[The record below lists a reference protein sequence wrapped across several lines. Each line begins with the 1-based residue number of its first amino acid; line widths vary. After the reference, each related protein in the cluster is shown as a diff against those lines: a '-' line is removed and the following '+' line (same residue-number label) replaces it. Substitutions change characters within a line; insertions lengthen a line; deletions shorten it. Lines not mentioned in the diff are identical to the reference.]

1 LEGILK
7 SVAKVT
13 DLVSNIAMAS
23 NDQATSIAQITQ
35 GIEQVSQVVQTNSA
49 TAEESAA
56 ASEELSGQAE
66 LLKNMVSEFKL
77 KSKTNSTTSARQA
90 VALSPRETVVKVIPQ
105 PLKPQIL
112 LDDMEMDKY

>member
-1 LEGILK
+1 
-7 SVAKVT
+7 
-13 DLVSNIAMAS
+13 MAS

-66 LLKNMVSEFKL
+66 LLKSMVSEFKL
-77 KSKTNSTTSARQA
+77 KNKTSGAASMRQ
-90 VALSPRETVVKVIPQ
+90 TVTANPPKIKTPVIHQ
-105 PLKPQIL
+105 PAEPQIR
-112 LDDMEMDKY
+112 LDDMDLDKY

>member
-1 LEGILK
+1 
-7 SVAKVT
+7 
-13 DLVSNIAMAS
+13 MAS

-77 KSKTNSTTSARQA
+77 KGKAGSAVSSRQA
-90 VALSPRETVVKVIPQ
+90 VSSIHQEKTQQITRQ
-105 PLKPQIL
+105 PAKPQIL
-112 LDDMEMDKY
+112 LDDIEMDKY

>member
-1 LEGILK
+1 
-7 SVAKVT
+7 VT

-35 GIEQVSQVVQTNSA
+35 GIDQVSQVVQTNSA

-56 ASEELSGQAE
+56 ASEELSSQAE

-77 KSKTNSTTSARQA
+77 KGNSSSSASTRQA
-90 VALSPRETVVKVIPQ
+90 ASVNPQKTKVQITHQ
-105 PLKPQIL
+105 SEKPQII
-112 LDDMEMDKY
+112 LDDMEIDKY

>member
-1 LEGILK
+1 
-7 SVAKVT
+7 
-13 DLVSNIAMAS
+13 
-23 NDQATSIAQITQ
+23 
-35 GIEQVSQVVQTNSA
+35 VVQTNSA

-77 KSKTNSTTSARQA
+77 KSKTSSTASARQA
-90 VALSPRETVVKVIPQ
+90 VALPPRDTTEHATPQ
-105 PLKPQIL
+105 PVKPQIL